1 MARKEVSEQEN
12 KRQEG
17 GGGGGGGGAGGG
29 GGGGGVWGGGTG
41 RERLS
46 ECPSFLSISSSL
58 PLFSI
63 ESDSIL

>member
-1 MARKEVSEQEN
+1 MGMARKEVSEQEKN
-12 KRQEG
+12 GKEG
-17 GGGGGGGGAGGG
+17 VRGWGA
-29 GGGGGVWGGGTG
+29 G

-46 ECPSFLSISSSL
+46 ECRSFLSLSSSL

>member
-1 MARKEVSEQEN
+1 MSEQEN

-17 GGGGGGGGAGGG
+17 GGGGGGEGVRGWGA
-29 GGGGGVWGGGTG
+29 G

-46 ECPSFLSISSSL
+46 ECPSFLSLSSSL

>member
-1 MARKEVSEQEN
+1 MR
-12 KRQEG
+12 G
-17 GGGGGGGGAGGG
+17 WGA
-29 GGGGGVWGGGTG
+29 G

-46 ECPSFLSISSSL
+46 ECPSFLSLSSSL

>member
-12 KRQEG
+12 KRQDG
-17 GGGGGGGGAGGG
+17 GGGGGGGGVRG
-29 GGGGGVWGGGTG
+29 WGAG

-46 ECPSFLSISSSL
+46 ECPSFLSLSSSL